1 MRPTADPAA
10 VEAQP
15 GDGSR
20 LDDYDYDL
28 PEGRIALRPCE
39 PRDLAR
45 LLVHRPGQAIA
56 DHVVRDLPELLAPGD
71 RLIVNDSRVIPARL
85 AGQRVRAEGSAAVEA
100 TLLTCEGPNLW
111 TAFARPAKRLRP
123 GDQVVFEGAHGRVA
137 AEVVARDGPTVRLA
151 FEGDPLVAGAM
162 PLPPYIAARRA
173 PDGRDEADY
182 QTVYADPPGSVAAPT
197 AGLHFTAPLLD
208 ALAAR
213 GVSVTR
219 LTLHV
224 GPGTFLP
231 VTAEDLSD
239 HEMHAEVGIITP
251 EAVAEI
257 EATRAAGG
265 RIVAVGTTAM
275 RLLESAAEGGSL
287 APFAGETRLFIRP
300 GFPFRV
306 ADGIITN
313 FHLPRSTLL
322 MLVGAFVGL
331 EEMRAVYR
339 HALAHDYRF
348 YSYGDASLLL
358 RR

>member
-1 MRPTADPAA
+1 MPPTTADRI
-10 VEAQP
+10 EARP
-15 GDGSR
+15 DDGTR
-20 LDDYDYDL
+20 LDDYDYEL
-28 PEGRIALRPCE
+28 PDGRIALRPCE
-39 PRDLAR
+39 PRDAAR
-45 LLVHRPGQAIA
+45 LLVHRPGEPIA
-56 DHVVRDLPELLAPGD
+56 DRVVRDLPALLAPGD

-85 AGQRVRAEGSAAVEA
+85 AGERVRPEGRAAIEA
-100 TLLTCEGPNLW
+100 TLIAREGPTLW
-111 TAFARPAKRLRP
+111 RAFARPAKRLRS
-123 GDQVVFEGAHGRVA
+123 GDTVVFAGAHGRVSA
-137 AEVVARDGPTVRLA
+137 QVVGRDGPTVRLSFA
-151 FEGDPLVAGAM
+151 GDPLVAGAM

-173 PDGRDEADY
+173 PDARDEDDY
-182 QTVYADPPGSVAAPT
+182 QTVYANLPGSVAAPT

-208 ALAAR
+208 ALAGR
-213 GVSVTR
+213 GIAITR

-239 HEMHAEVGIITP
+239 HEMHAEVGVITP

-257 EATRAAGG
+257 EATKAAGG
-265 RIVAVGTTAM
+265 RVIAVGTTAM
-275 RLLESAAEGGSL
+275 RLLESAAAVGTL
-287 APFAGETRLFIRP
+287 APFEGETRLFIRP
-300 GFPFRV
+300 GFPFRI
-306 ADGIITN
+306 ADGLVTN

-331 EEMRAVYR
+331 DAMREVYR